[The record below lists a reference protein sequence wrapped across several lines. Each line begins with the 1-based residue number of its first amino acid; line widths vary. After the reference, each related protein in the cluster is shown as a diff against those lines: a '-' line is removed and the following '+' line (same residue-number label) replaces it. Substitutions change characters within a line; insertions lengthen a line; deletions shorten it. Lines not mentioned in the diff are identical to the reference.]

1 MSVLNGTEKATTEHA
16 GLLAWVE
23 EMVELCEPDEVR
35 WCDGSDAEW
44 NELSELLVQRGT
56 FIRLNPEK
64 HPNSYLARSMPS
76 DVARVEDRTFICSR
90 REVDAGPTN
99 NWREPKAMRALLKE
113 KFRGCMR
120 GRTMYI
126 VPFCMGPLDSP
137 LAMTGVEI
145 TDSPYVVVSMKIM
158 CHMGTRVLKKLGSD
172 GEFLPCLHSV
182 GCPLVPGQADV
193 PWPCQDEKYIA
204 HFPEDR
210 QVWSFGSGYGGN
222 ALLGKKCV
230 ALRLASVVARDH
242 RWLAEH
248 MLIMGIEAPDGRKM
262 YLTAAFPSACGKT
275 NLAMIQP
282 PDSLAKQGW
291 KTTLVGDDIAW
302 LWPGKSGKLH
312 AINPETGFF
321 GVAPGTSWQ
330 SNSGRWPLCRRI
342 QSLPTSR

>member
-1 MSVLNGTEKATTEHA
+1 
-16 GLLAWVE
+16 
-23 EMVELCEPDEVR
+23 
-35 WCDGSDAEW
+35 
-44 NELSELLVQRGT
+44 
-56 FIRLNPEK
+56 
-64 HPNSYLARSMPS
+64 
-76 DVARVEDRTFICSR
+76 
-90 REVDAGPTN
+90 
-99 NWREPKAMRALLKE
+99 
-113 KFRGCMR
+113 
-120 GRTMYI
+120 
-126 VPFCMGPLDSP
+126 
-137 LAMTGVEI
+137 MTGVEI

-182 GCPLVPGQADV
+182 GCPLEPGQADV

-282 PDSLAKQGW
+282 PDSLAKQGGRQRW
-291 KTTLVGDDIAW
+291 SAMTS
-302 LWPGKSGKLH
+302 PGYGQV
-312 AINPETGFF
+312 NPENCMRSTPRQASLVWLQEPRGNRTP
-321 GVAPGTSWQ
+321 A
-330 SNSGRWPLCRRI
+330 RWPLCRRI